1 MSPLKNFRKCKNQSQ
16 LALMLNLSEKQFSNI
31 VFSNNIDLKY
41 HEFFIPKKSGG
52 TRRILS
58 PNTELK
64 ALQADLAD
72 ILSKCYNEIE
82 CTRVL
87 RAKKEL
93 SVRSFSS
100 HGFRKSIEVKEKT
113 YSFDIYSNADKHTK
127 KKYVLN
133 IDIQD
138 FFETITFSRIVG
150 FFCTN
155 RDFLLERSVAI
166 LIAQVATYRPSQD
179 VEGYLPQG
187 SPLSPI
193 ISNLIGNILD
203 NKILKLAKKYKL
215 DYSRYADDIT
225 LSTNI
230 RYFPE
235 GIAYYKDN
243 NWVVGNEL
251 KSAVES
257 ARFKI
262 NHKKTRLSNKLQR
275 QEVTA
280 LTVNEKVNISSK
292 YYKYTRSMVYE
303 YCKTGDFY
311 KSYEHRERFENNT
324 NSLNGI
330 LSFIYYIKTK
340 GLAESDDKRFR
351 KFETLSTI
359 EKLYVKFLFHYYFIY
374 PLKATVICE
383 GFTDTMHLKFAYKK
397 LFKSTAK
404 YIKFTYM
411 VDLGRLSKF
420 MRFSGGTGCI
430 MKFLEEYRSISI
442 SEKLSLVPC
451 IILVDGDKDGE
462 DVEKRAK
469 DLFKKTIKTIPVGS
483 SEFHHIFQNLYL
495 IKLGNGSDIE
505 NLYPPSIS
513 EEKIG
518 TRTFNK
524 SNASF
529 NTTKFYGKK
538 EFFDEIIRKN
548 HETIDFNRFLE
559 VFDLIHRINLYHCFY
574 WLSSSKKKISINY

>member
-1 MSPLKNFRKCKNQSQ
+1 MSSLANIRKCKNQKQ

-31 VFSNNIDLKY
+31 VFSNNIDRNY
-41 HEFFIPKKSGG
+41 HEFFISKKSGG

-58 PNTELK
+58 PSTELK
-64 ALQADLAD
+64 ALQANLGE
-72 ILSKCYNEIE
+72 ILSECYNEIE
-82 CTRVL
+82 CTRIL

-100 HGFRKSIEVKEKT
+100 HGFRKSLEIKEKT
-113 YSFDIYSNADKHTK
+113 YNFDIYSNADKHTK

-155 RDFLLERSVAI
+155 RDFQLERPVAI
-166 LIAQVATYRPSQD
+166 LIAQIATYRPSQD

-193 ISNLIGNILD
+193 ISNLIGSILD
-203 NKILKLAKKYKL
+203 NKMLRLAKKHKL

-235 GIAYYKDN
+235 KVAYYEDN
-243 NWVVGNEL
+243 KWIVGNEL
-251 KSAVES
+251 KVAVES

-262 NHKKTRLSNKLQR
+262 NHKKTRLSNRIQR

-280 LTVNEKVNISSK
+280 LTVNDKVNISSK

-311 KSYEHRERFENNT
+311 KSSEHRERLENST

-340 GLAESDDKRFR
+340 GLVKSNDNKFR

-359 EKLYVKFLFHYYFIY
+359 EKLYVKFLFHYYFMY

-383 GFTDTMHLKFAYKK
+383 GFTDTMHLKLAYEKV
-397 LFKSTAK
+397 FGSTIK
-404 YIKFTYM
+404 YIKFTYLK
-411 VDLGRLSKF
+411 DLGRLSKF
-420 MRFSGGTGCI
+420 MRFDGGTGCI
-430 MKFLEEYRSISI
+430 IKFLEDYSSICI

-451 IILVDGDKDGE
+451 IILVDGDSDGE
-462 DVEKRAK
+462 LVVKNAKR
-469 DLFKKTIKTIPVGS
+469 LFEKTIRTIPVGS
-483 SEFHHIFQNLYL
+483 SKYHHISQNLYL
-495 IKLGNGSDIE
+495 VKLNDDSDME
-505 NLYPPSIS
+505 DLYPSSVS
-513 EEKIG
+513 ERKID

-524 SNASF
+524 SNKSF
-529 NTTKFYGKK
+529 DKSKFYGKK
-538 EFFDEIIRKN
+538 DFFDEIIKEN
-548 HETIDFNRFLE
+548 QETIDFSGFSE
-559 VFDLIHRINLYHCFY
+559 VFNLIHTINLHHFFY
-574 WLSSSKKKISINY
+574 WLGSSKKKQTIN